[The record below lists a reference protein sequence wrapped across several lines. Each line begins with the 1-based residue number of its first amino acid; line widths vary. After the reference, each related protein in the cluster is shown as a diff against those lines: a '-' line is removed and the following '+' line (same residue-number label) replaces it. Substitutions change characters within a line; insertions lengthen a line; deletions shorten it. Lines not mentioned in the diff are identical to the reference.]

1 VIDVGC
7 DRLGDALGAAV
18 VQILLLYRPEQVFA
32 PILLGTMIF
41 AAICI
46 WIGSRMD
53 AAYLRVV
60 EQGLLHRAFELD
72 VNELRDSTT
81 ISAVMRSVAQSKI
94 SGPPIAEIERPPS
107 VQPKSND
114 PAVDLL
120 KELRSGDASRIK
132 RVLSSQASFEAIA
145 IPQVIRL
152 LAWNEAAEAAR
163 AYLSRHASRIAG
175 QLTDWLL
182 DPNVDFAVRRRVPR
196 ILAHCP
202 SQRVVDGL
210 LGALD
215 DPHFELRFQ
224 AARALEYIHRTT
236 AGLMFDNK
244 ALMQT
249 VERELSVAKPI
260 WEGRKLLDQ
269 RDDSD
274 AQYYY
279 LDDSLRDRTHQSL
292 EHVFSL
298 LAIVLPREPVK
309 IAFRALHSDDRQ
321 LRGLALEYMETTLPA
336 PVFTQLTRAL
346 ESAPAS
352 KPARDANTVLGELMG
367 SRDIVLSKIKNAFD
381 GAPAPGVTPPTAK
394 ST

>member
-1 VIDVGC
+1 
-7 DRLGDALGAAV
+7 
-18 VQILLLYRPEQVFA
+18 
-32 PILLGTMIF
+32 
-41 AAICI
+41 
-46 WIGSRMD
+46 
-53 AAYLRVV
+53 
-60 EQGLLHRAFELD
+60 
-72 VNELRDSTT
+72 
-81 ISAVMRSVAQSKI
+81 
-94 SGPPIAEIERPPS
+94 
-107 VQPKSND
+107 
-114 PAVDLL
+114 
-120 KELRSGDASRIK
+120 
-132 RVLSSQASFEAIA
+132 
-145 IPQVIRL
+145 
-152 LAWNEAAEAAR
+152 
-163 AYLSRHASRIAG
+163 
-175 QLTDWLL
+175 
-182 DPNVDFAVRRRVPR
+182 
-196 ILAHCP
+196 
-202 SQRVVDGL
+202 
-210 LGALD
+210 
-215 DPHFELRFQ
+215 
-224 AARALEYIHRTT
+224 
-236 AGLMFDNK
+236 
-244 ALMQT
+244 